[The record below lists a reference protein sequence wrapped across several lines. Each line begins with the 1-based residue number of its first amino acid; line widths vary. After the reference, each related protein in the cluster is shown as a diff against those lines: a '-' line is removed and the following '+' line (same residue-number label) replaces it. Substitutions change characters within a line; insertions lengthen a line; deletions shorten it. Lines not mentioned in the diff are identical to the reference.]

1 MPEGNGLTF
10 SNVSEIVMIRE
21 ELYKVQ
27 EAVKALADKLHPIL
41 QAQFEAHN
49 AAWDHAAVMEAR
61 QELEFAQAR
70 AEMRQHLDRTV
81 GMMMSPRSWE

>member
-1 MPEGNGLTF
+1 MSQANGLTF
-10 SNVSEIVMIRE
+10 SNVSEVVQIRE

-41 QAQFEAHN
+41 QAQFDAHN

-61 QELEFAQAR
+61 QELEFANAR
-70 AEMRQHLDRTV
+70 AELRQHLDRTV
-81 GMMMSPRSWE
+81 GMMMAPRSWE